1 METHRMDTMNHP
13 IARILGITRR
23 NDGMKPFVYP
33 SAKYPLKDRIS
44 ISFSGGKTSAYMTKM
59 LLDHFRKHEPQ
70 REISVVFANTGQEHE
85 ETLKFVERC
94 DREFGFGV
102 VWLEASVDPRR
113 GKATGYKIVDFE
125 TASRKGEPFEEVIK
139 KYGIPNKSYNHC
151 TRETK
156 LAPMIAY
163 YNDLGW
169 KPGGYSVAIGIRADE
184 IDRVSIKTMEKGGFY
199 PCADAGVTKDDVRG
213 WWATQDFNLGIPE
226 QLGNCTWC
234 WKKSLRKLMT
244 LTQTHPEIFE
254 FPRRME
260 REHGLSGGPRR
271 DGGVKE
277 PRIFFRESNSTETL
291 FQKAALGFT
300 PYEDDKFIPFDDE
313 LDVGGSCG
321 ESCEIGADED

>member
-1 METHRMDTMNHP
+1 MDTMNHP

-59 LLDHFRKHEPQ
+59 LLDHFRKHDPE

-102 VWLEASVDPRR
+102 VWIEAVVNPQK
-113 GKATGYKIVDFE
+113 GKGIRHRVVNFD
-125 TASRKGEPFEEVIK
+125 TASRNGEPFEAYIAK
-139 KYGIPNKSYNHC
+139 HGIPNTMYKQCNSRLK
-151 TRETK
+151 TE
-156 LAPMIAY
+156 PMY
-163 YNDLGW
+163 DYRRSCGW
-169 KPGGYSVAIGIRADE
+169 ASGTYSTAVGIRADE
-184 IDRVSIKTMEKGGFY
+184 IDRVSIKGMTEMGLFY
-199 PCADAGVTKDDVRG
+199 PCADAGVTKEDVRE
-213 WWATQDFNLGIPE
+213 WWAKQTFNLNIPE
-226 QLGNCTWC
+226 HWGNCKTC
-234 WKKSLRKLMT
+234 WKKSDRKL
-244 LTQTHPEIFE
+244 LTIARNNPEF
-254 FPRRME
+254 FAFFDRME
-260 REHGLSGGPRR
+260 KTYALAGGERKDGECRKPR
-271 DGGVKE
+271 V
-277 PRIFFRESNSTETL
+277 FFRKDRSVQDLLRE
-291 FQKAALGFT
+291 AAEGNFT